1 MTDGPE
7 LVDLVAAAAAG
18 DQRAWD
24 RLVDRFMPLI
34 RSIARSF
41 RLSPSERDD
50 ISQAV
55 WLRLVEHLA
64 RIRDPQCLPGWISTT
79 TRNECLSLI
88 RTRRRTDTYGDLE
101 EWETLASDID
111 PTEALVREQFAQA
124 LREGLAELPDR
135 QRKLLLLLL
144 EDPPVSYDEISL
156 RLDMPMGSIGPTRA
170 RALQRLRGTRPMLAV
185 FGADAEC
192 SQ

>member
-7 LVDLVAAAAAG
+7 LVDLVAAAATG

-24 RLVDRFMPLI
+24 RLVERFIPLV
-34 RSIARSF
+34 RSISRSF
-41 RLSPSERDD
+41 RLSPSENED

-55 WLRLVEHLA
+55 WLRLVEQLT

-79 TRNECLSLI
+79 TRNECLSLVRMQK
-88 RTRRRTDTYGDLE
+88 RTYSHGEIGD
-101 EWETLASDID
+101 WEALAVDVD
-111 PTEALVREQFAQA
+111 PTESLFREQRAQA

-135 QRKLLLLLL
+135 QRDLLIMLLA
-144 EDPPVSYDEISL
+144 DPPVSYDEISR
-156 RLDMPMGSIGPTRA
+156 RLDIPKGSIGPTRA
-170 RALQRLRGTRPMLAV
+170 RALQRLRGTRSMVAM
-185 FGADAEC
+185 FGVASEY

>member
-24 RLVDRFMPLI
+24 RLVERFIPLI
-34 RSIARSF
+34 RSITRSF
-41 RLSPSERDD
+41 RLSPSESDD
-50 ISQAV
+50 ISQVV

-64 RIRDPQCLPGWISTT
+64 RIRDPQRLAGWISTT
-79 TRNECLSLI
+79 ARHECVSLI
-88 RTRRRTDTYGDLE
+88 RTRRRTDTCSDLE
-101 EWETLASDID
+101 GWATVATDID

-135 QRKLLLLLL
+135 QRKLLLLLVA
-144 EDPPVSYDEISL
+144 DPPASYDEISL
-156 RLDMPMGSIGPTRA
+156 RLDMPKGSIGPTRA
-170 RALQRLRGTRPMLAV
+170 RALQRLRGTRSMVAV
-185 FGADAEC
+185 LSADAES